1 MPNFTP
7 NSKIYIGRVPWD
19 NSYRHTR
26 LFGSASAQTS
36 WMQGRCTQAL
46 AKENYT
52 YVRMNNAIRVPF
64 NAESLY
70 TYNYVMYQNA
80 NYGTKWFYAFIVG
93 INYINE
99 NTTELVLELDLMQTW
114 MFDYSLKQCFVEREH
129 VSDDTRGLHLNPEPA
144 MDLEYIYDSF
154 ATNILSSSNQ
164 VYIVLLVS
172 AMPMPSR
179 SDNWYAG
186 GGQPVSGTMYM
197 NQYSACKVL
206 LFKMWDN
213 GLAQFQRMVSFY
225 NSCGCADAIVDAYT
239 VPRTSID
246 GTYVVSYDPWPA
258 GTVNKPVV
266 YTISDN
272 CPLKL
277 QDYAFSK
284 PTTVDGYTPHNN
296 KVLTYPYCY
305 LEVGDFTGRKQD
317 YRWEFFM
324 HDTVHLYERIAAIS
338 DGQGY
343 VLPLDY
349 NGIDANFNDLPSNK
363 YVEPFTYDFSNK
375 IPWMFSTYLNWAA
388 QNQTVN
394 QLAVIGGAA
403 AMVGGFVPGVQK
415 ASEILGQGAESTANL
430 MNLSSRNSPAGR
442 NLIAKNNRYYENLA
456 SNAFKD
462 NVSDSKIGGG
472 AAAIAGTL
480 ANIDRMR
487 RIPNT
492 AKGNVSGNSRWQNG
506 YSGWY
511 YARVAIRE
519 EFARIV
525 DGFLDMYGYQVDSLK
540 IPNITSRPY
549 WNYIKCQNSCN
560 WGNVP
565 ADQMADINNIYNKG
579 ITFWHVDDIG
589 NYSLDNRIA
598 G

>member
-26 LFGSASAQTS
+26 LFGSASAQTT

-93 INYINE
+93 VNYINE

-129 VSDDTRGLHLNPEPA
+129 VDDDTRGLHLNPEPN
-144 MDLEYIYDSF
+144 MELEYIYDSF
-154 ATNILSSSNQ
+154 ATNILSSSSD
-164 VYIVLLVS
+164 VYVVLLVS
-172 AMPMPSR
+172 AIPMPSR
-179 SDNWYAG
+179 NMQPGEWYAG
-186 GGQPVSGTMYM
+186 GGKPVSGSVYM
-197 NQYSACKVL
+197 NQFSACKVL
-206 LFKMWDN
+206 LFDIAN
-213 GLAQFQRMVSFY
+213 GGLASFQRMVSFY
-225 NSCGCADAIVDAYT
+225 NSCGCADAIIDAYT
-239 VPRTSID
+239 VPKTSID
-246 GTYVVSYDPWPA
+246 GTYVSQYNPWPS
-258 GTVNKPVV
+258 GTLNIPIV
-266 YTISDN
+266 YELADN

-296 KVLTYPYCY
+296 KVLCYPYCY

-349 NGIDANFNDLPSNK
+349 NGIDANFSDLPSNK

-375 IPWMFSTYLNWAA
+375 IPWMFSTYQNWAA
-388 QNQTVN
+388 QNQMVN
-394 QLAVIGGAA
+394 QMTILGGVGAIAMGAA
-403 AMVGGFVPGVQK
+403 PGVSK
-415 ASEILGQGAESTANL
+415 AVGILGAGEKAVENLYKKEIYSGAIGRT
-430 MNLSSRNSPAGR
+430 SRAYDKAAFNAL
-442 NLIAKNNRYYENLA
+442 NDENNRMPL
-456 SNAFKD
+456 
-462 NVSDSKIGGG
+462 GG

-480 ANIDRMR
+480 ANIDRMK

-492 AKGNVSGNSRWQNG
+492 AKGNTSGNSRWQNG
-506 YSGWY
+506 YAGWY
-511 YARVAIRE
+511 HAQVAIRE

-525 DGFLDMYGYQVDSLK
+525 DGFFDMYGYQVDSLK
-540 IPNITSRPY
+540 TPNLTSRPC
-549 WNYIKCQNSCN
+549 WNYVKCQNSCN
-560 WGNVP
+560 RGNVP